1 MQLREL
7 TAMYEVETEHWWFAG
22 KRVLF
27 KRLLRE
33 RLAASGLRILDIG
46 CGTGAVAVDFG
57 RYGWLCASDR
67 SVDALAFARSRG
79 ATTVTASDAAI
90 LPFRSESFDLV
101 LAFDIIEHV
110 DDDDAMVAEL
120 ARVLRPGGAVAIHV
134 PAWPSLWSRHDE
146 VLEHRRR
153 YTRRS
158 LTSLLE
164 RSPLSIEYLGWAS
177 AAIFLPAI
185 AMRWARRVMPARNGS
200 DATERGDEETADIF
214 SLPGPLNAA
223 MLSVYRAEASVAA
236 RTGLP
241 FGLSLAAIAVR

>member
-7 TAMYEVETEHWWFAG
+7 TAMYEVETGHWWFAG
-22 KRVLF
+22 KRILF

-33 RLAASGLRILDIG
+33 RLSASGLRILDIG
-46 CGTGAVAVDFG
+46 CGTGAVAVDFS
-57 RYGWLCASDR
+57 RYGWVCAADR
-67 SVDALAFARSRG
+67 SIDALAFVRSRG
-79 ATTVTASDAAI
+79 ATTVAASDAAI
-90 LPFRSESFDLV
+90 LPFRSQSFDLV

-110 DDDDAMVAEL
+110 DDDAAMVAEL
-120 ARVLRPGGAVAIHV
+120 ARVLKPGGAVAIHV

-158 LTSLLE
+158 LASLLE
-164 RSPLSIEYLGWAS
+164 RSPLSIEYLGWSS
-177 AAIFLPAI
+177 ATIFLPAV
-185 AMRWARRVMPARNGS
+185 AMRWARRLVPARNGS
-200 DATERGDEETADIF
+200 DLPAAGDDETADIF

-223 MLSVYRAEASVAA
+223 LRSVYRAEASLAA
-236 RTGLP
+236 SIGLP